1 MLKKIIVLVLFSSL
15 IFAGCTKKAKTTQP
29 TQQPSV
35 VVIEEEPKV
44 EQPKLEVI
52 EEKPAETPIKQ
63 TTEIND
69 YKVQIFATYDEAKAY
84 KVRDEAKI
92 KFAEDVYVEYIPP
105 YYKVRIGHFKSKED
119 ADRFRDIVKDKGYS
133 DAFTVIP

>member
-1 MLKKIIVLVLFSSL
+1 MLKKLIILVLFSSL

-35 VVIEEEPKV
+35 VIVEEEPKV
-44 EQPKLEVI
+44 QQPQLEIV
-52 EEKPAETPIKQ
+52 EEKPAETPITQQ
-63 TTEIND
+63 TKVSE

-84 KVRDEAKI
+84 KVRDEAKT

-105 YYKVRIGHFKSKED
+105 YYKVRIGHFKTKED
-119 ADRFRDIVKDKGYS
+119 ADRFRDLVKDKGYS

>member
-1 MLKKIIVLVLFSSL
+1 MLKKLIILVLFSSL
-15 IFAGCTKKAKTTQP
+15 VFAGCTKKAKTTQP

-44 EQPKLEVI
+44 QQPQLEIV
-52 EEKPAETPIKQ
+52 EEKPAQTPVTNQ
-63 TTEIND
+63 TVNE

-84 KVRDEAKI
+84 KVRDEAKA
-92 KFAEDVYVEYIPP
+92 KFTEDVYVEYIPP
-105 YYKVRIGHFKSKED
+105 YYKVRIGHFKTKED
-119 ADRFRDIVKDKGYS
+119 ADRFRDLVKDKGYS

>member
-1 MLKKIIVLVLFSSL
+1 MLKKIIVLFLFSS
-15 IFAGCTKKAKTTQP
+15 IVFAGCTKKAKTTQP

-44 EQPKLEVI
+44 KQPQLEIV
-52 EEKPAETPIKQ
+52 EEKPAETPVTMQ
-63 TTEIND
+63 TTVNE

-84 KVRDEAKI
+84 KVRDEAKA
-92 KFAEDVYVEYIPP
+92 KFTEDVYVEYIPP
-105 YYKVRIGHFKSKED
+105 YYKVRIGHFKTKED
-119 ADRFRDIVKDKGYS
+119 ADRFRDLVKDKGYS